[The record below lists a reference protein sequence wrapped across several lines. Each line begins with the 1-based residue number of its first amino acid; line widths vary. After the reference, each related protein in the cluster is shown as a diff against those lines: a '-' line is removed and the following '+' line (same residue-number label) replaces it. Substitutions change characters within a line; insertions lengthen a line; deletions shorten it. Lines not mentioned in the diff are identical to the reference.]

1 MTNTIKICDLT
12 IKFSKFTFHGKKIY
26 EFERNIFLHS
36 ATDVSCK
43 VSNGSAACSL
53 YLASVK

>member
-1 MTNTIKICDLT
+1 MLSNCQNLPPIK
-12 IKFSKFTFHGKKIY
+12 KKIY